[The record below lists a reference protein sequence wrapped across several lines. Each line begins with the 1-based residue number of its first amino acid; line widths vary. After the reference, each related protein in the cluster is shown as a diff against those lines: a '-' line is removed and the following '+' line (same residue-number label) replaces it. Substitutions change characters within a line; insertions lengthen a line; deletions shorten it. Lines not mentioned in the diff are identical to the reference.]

1 YIIMTIEKMKM
12 QMTEKITQKVSS
24 NGRIVIPKEWRD
36 KLAINDKNEVEM
48 ELKDDK
54 TILVKKKIHP
64 LDIEDNLFKGITPFT
79 EEELDEAKKSLFPS
93 EK

>member
-1 YIIMTIEKMKM
+1 MTIEKMKM

-24 NGRIVIPKEWRD
+24 NGRIVIPKAWRD
-36 KLAINDKNEVEM
+36 KLAIDDKNEVEM

-64 LDIEDNLFKGITPFT
+64 LEIEDNLFKGVAPFT

>member
-1 YIIMTIEKMKM
+1 MTIRKMKI

-36 KLAINDKNEVEM
+36 KLAIEDKNEVEM

-54 TILVKKKIHP
+54 TILIKKKIHP
-64 LDIEDNLFKGITPFT
+64 LEIEDNLFEDVPPFT
-79 EEELDEAKKSLFPS
+79 EEELDQAKKSLFPS
-93 EK
+93 EE

>member
-1 YIIMTIEKMKM
+1 MTIRKMKI

-36 KLAINDKNEVEM
+36 KLAIEDKNEVEM

-54 TILVKKKIHP
+54 TILIKKKIHP
-64 LDIEDNLFKGITPFT
+64 LEIEDNLFEDVPPFT
-79 EEELDEAKKSLFPS
+79 EEELEQAKKSLFPS
-93 EK
+93 EE

>member
-1 YIIMTIEKMKM
+1 MKM

-36 KLAINDKNEVEM
+36 KLAIEDKNEVEM

-54 TILVKKKIHP
+54 TILIKKKIHP
-64 LDIEDNLFKGITPFT
+64 LEIEDNLFEGVSPFT
-79 EEELDEAKKSLFPS
+79 EEELEEVKKSLFLI
-93 EK
+93 EN

>member
-1 YIIMTIEKMKM
+1 MTIRKMKI

-36 KLAINDKNEVEM
+36 KLAIEDKNEVEM

-54 TILVKKKIHP
+54 TILIKKKTHP
-64 LDIEDNLFKGITPFT
+64 LEIEDNLFEDVPPFT
-79 EEELDEAKKSLFPS
+79 EEELDQAKKSLFPS

>member
-1 YIIMTIEKMKM
+1 MTIEKMKM

-36 KLAINDKNEVEM
+36 KLAIEDKNEVEM

-54 TILVKKKIHP
+54 TILIKKKIHP
-64 LDIEDNLFKGITPFT
+64 LEIEDNLFEGVSPFT
-79 EEELDEAKKSLFPS
+79 EEELEEVKKSLFLI
-93 EK
+93 EN

>member
-1 YIIMTIEKMKM
+1 MTIEKMKM

-36 KLAINDKNEVEM
+36 ILAIEDKNEVEM

-54 TILVKKKIHP
+54 TILIKKKTHP
-64 LDIEDNLFKGITPFT
+64 LEIEDNLFEGVTPFT
-79 EEELDEAKKSLFPS
+79 EEELDEAKESLFPN
-93 EK
+93 EE